1 MKLAVSF
8 VILMSLSASA
18 EPLTLRDLID
28 RARVA
33 DPRVKDA
40 QAQLRYLRAKYDEAR
55 WAWFPRIDSYVA
67 VAGPTPEARNDGL
80 GGPPTTHA
88 TLMYDLDFG
97 KPGVGFQARA
107 EAFLPLYTFGKLS
120 ALEAAGAKGVE
131 AGEALSHGAAD
142 EAELQ
147 VSQAYFGTAWRWPV
161 ERPSPTPSSAS
172 TTPGPRSS
180 A

>member
-97 KPGVGFQARA
+97 N
-107 EAFLPLYTFGKLS
+107 
-120 ALEAAGAKGVE
+120 
-131 AGEALSHGAAD
+131 
-142 EAELQ
+142 
-147 VSQAYFGTAWRWPV
+147 
-161 ERPSPTPSSAS
+161 
-172 TTPGPRSS
+172 RSNDILCHRGN
-180 A
+180 